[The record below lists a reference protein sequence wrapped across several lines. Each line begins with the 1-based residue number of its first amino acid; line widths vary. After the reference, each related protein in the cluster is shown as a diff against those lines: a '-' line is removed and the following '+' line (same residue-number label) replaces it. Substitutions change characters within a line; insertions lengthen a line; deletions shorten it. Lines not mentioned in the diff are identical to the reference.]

1 MSYDLVVFYPTA
13 VPLGRGDFVVV
24 RVSNRVF
31 SPSTSPL
38 DVGGC
43 EAHRT

>member
-13 VPLGRGDFVVV
+13 APLDRGDFVVV
-24 RVSNRVF
+24 RASNRVV